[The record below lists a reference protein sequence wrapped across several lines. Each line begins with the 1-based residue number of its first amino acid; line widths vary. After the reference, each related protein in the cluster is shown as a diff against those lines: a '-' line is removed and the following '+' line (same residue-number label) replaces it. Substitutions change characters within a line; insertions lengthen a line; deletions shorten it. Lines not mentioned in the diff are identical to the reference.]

1 MNAVY
6 TLGVMS
12 TMRGMDSTGLFFL
25 TRNKDKI
32 EPCLFKDTEIAP
44 VLMNS
49 VLDNGKVKTKKD
61 NTIAMVMGHTRAAT
75 LGAIIPA
82 TAHPF
87 AFKNIVGCHNGTCHF
102 MVPTNLTPE
111 QKETQLAS
119 DSYHIFKHMDEHG
132 LDSTLNKLKGG
143 AYALA
148 WWDRR
153 DGSLNF
159 IRNDKR
165 PLTFASNGG
174 TMYWASE
181 ARFLEFMKER
191 TKFAGLTLKDAEPY
205 VHYKLAAGSSTIK
218 LEEVDKTS
226 VAKPE
231 PPKVTVFN
239 SSKYDRARYEYPWS
253 TWEQELE
260 KEVTEETK
268 SFGSPYQRILTNPKA
283 TEYADKTLDYFQMVN
298 EQGTVV
304 NDPSIDEV
312 HELCQEGCCY
322 CGEVHTHAEA
332 PQLAFFAGNPE
343 DLKTAYY
350 VCNSCLKNE
359 NNGFFMDNES
369 FCLEMTPVYRM
380 VTNG

>member
-6 TLGVMS
+6 SLGVMS
-12 TMRGMDSTGLFFL
+12 TMRGIDSTGLFFL
-25 TRNKDKI
+25 TRNKDKF
-32 EPCLFKDTEIAP
+32 EPSLFKNTDIAP
-44 VLMNS
+44 VLMSS
-49 VLDNGKVKTKKD
+49 VLENGKLRSKKD
-61 NTIAMVMGHTRAAT
+61 NNIAMVMGHTRAAT

-102 MVPTNLTPE
+102 MVPTGLTPE

-132 LDSTLNKLKGG
+132 LDATLAKLKQG
-143 AYALA
+143 AYALV

-165 PLTFASNGG
+165 PLSFASNGG

-191 TKFAGLTLKDAEPY
+191 SKFSGLTIKDADPY

-231 PPKVTVFN
+231 PPKVTVFHT
-239 SSKYDRARYEYPWS
+239 SSKYDRTSYEYLWA
-253 TWEQELE
+253 TWEQEMT
-260 KEVTEETK
+260 KEDDAKQDTTY
-268 SFGSPYQRILTNPKA
+268 GSPYQRILTNPKVV
-283 TEYADKTLDYFQMVN
+283 EYTDKTLDFFQMVN
-298 EQGTVV
+298 EQGAVV
-304 NDPSIDEV
+304 NDPSISEV
-312 HELCQEGCCY
+312 DELCKEGCCY
-322 CGEVHTHAEA
+322 CGETHTHVDA
-332 PQLAFFAGNPE
+332 PQLAFFAADAE

-350 VCNSCLKNE
+350 VCNNCLKTE
-359 NNGFFMDNES
+359 TNGFFHDNED
-369 FCLEMTPVYRM
+369 FCLEFTPVYR
-380 VTNG
+380 TIS